1 MRPIFSLFLLLLL
14 SLVTLPA
21 KSHAEEY
28 VLCLQRQLNA
38 LGYDAGPEDG
48 LWGKRTKAAAL
59 ALRSENPK
67 LTDNPY
73 LETAN
78 RASAI
83 SWCRE
88 VGSTDFRARRHR
100 PSIKEPEYRFS
111 EGVTTVQGAII
122 QSSAQRA
129 WKFLKARFKI
139 EMASRIDVAAG
150 VDAGKIARDIKALSR
165 PGSTSYYPSQRS
177 YVRKKCTE
185 ITHWSAAAYPDFIM
199 LCAAPD
205 MSSDKQWLD
214 KRRKLTGLLVH
225 EFVHSFQA
233 EHSLS
238 KTQPD
243 LWRRGEKTMGPPWLV
258 EAAAMMAE
266 AEFISLGLEDFGLYY
281 FVEWQFPARVSKLKL
296 GKMRQI
302 ETNEEYE
309 VARFAGLLLAKRESV
324 NRMLDYW
331 RLLGQ
336 GRSKNEAFGEVFG
349 MSFKEFEAHFEKARK
364 DVQYALKF
372 ARGEI

>member
-1 MRPIFSLFLLLLL
+1 MRPVFFLFLFLLLPLL
-14 SLVTLPA
+14 SLPA
-21 KSHAEEY
+21 KTHAEEY

-59 ALRSENPK
+59 ALRAKNSK

-73 LETAN
+73 LSQAN
-78 RASAI
+78 RTSAI
-83 SWCRE
+83 AWCRE

-111 EGVTTVQGAII
+111 EGVSPVQGAII
-122 QSSAQRA
+122 QGSAQRA
-129 WKFLKARFKI
+129 WKFLRARFKI

-177 YVRKKCTE
+177 NVRKKCAD

-205 MSSDKQWLD
+205 MASDKQWLEA
-214 KRRKLTGLLVH
+214 RRALTGLFVH
-225 EFVHSFQA
+225 EFIHSFQS
-233 EHSLS
+233 EYSLS

-243 LWRRGEKTMGPPWLV
+243 LR
-258 EAAAMMAE
+258 A
-266 AEFISLGLEDFGLYY
+266 
-281 FVEWQFPARVSKLKL
+281 
-296 GKMRQI
+296 
-302 ETNEEYE
+302 
-309 VARFAGLLLAKRESV
+309 
-324 NRMLDYW
+324 
-331 RLLGQ
+331 
-336 GRSKNEAFGEVFG
+336 
-349 MSFKEFEAHFEKARK
+349 
-364 DVQYALKF
+364 
-372 ARGEI
+372 